1 MAWQRDLV
9 QRGIVAGQAE
19 MLGSTYAAGIVANG
33 ITQNT
38 ATPIT
43 AQINLVETVV
53 LGVNDGVILPDVEK
67 TFFDWIFIRNQD
79 GVDVMNVWPAS
90 GQAINNPAVLNA
102 PVGINPLTG
111 KLFAK
116 LITAAGVKV
125 WVAL

>member
-19 MLGSTYAAGIVANG
+19 MLGSTYAAGITANG
-33 ITQNT
+33 VTQGT

-43 AQINLVETVV
+43 AQINLVETVTA
-53 LGVNDGVILPDVEK
+53 GNNGVILPDVER

-79 GVDVMNVWPAS
+79 GVDVMNVWPAV

-102 PVGINPLTG
+102 PVGINALTG